1 MISPTLQNYFDEL
14 RNRLES
20 DGWQKFKTTVI
31 DDLTL
36 VVSVWDCRHGVT
48 DSHVAMMKLLEHGE
62 YCLGKHGVGWKIV
75 RCLNDV
81 FEYEIQPH
89 LLKLPDIDED
99 APEATQD
106 ADETAETMNELRRK
120 FAGVKWDLLALG
132 AYIAHNI
139 EIDELR
145 DVITS
150 NDQQTTADHLRNIIA
165 AEFGV
170 DQAQVSDMNA
180 ELINSIGAGGVNV
193 VRWSRDQYLNWMK
206 GVHLATIDYSLLL
219 RLLFDIENEE
229 TDTQTRIHDKPE

>member
-1 MISPTLQNYFDEL
+1 MQTTEQLL
-14 RNRLES
+14 KRLEAMEGWMKS
-20 DGWQKFKTTVI
+20 HGWQQFDWYQLDDTTVAVTA
-31 DDLTL
+31 DDFPSSDAREARNELYDTCSAYL
-36 VVSVWDCRHGVT
+36 GRHGW
-48 DSHVAMMKLLEHGE
+48 KLT
-62 YCLGKHGVGWKIV
+62 
-75 RCLNDV
+75 
-81 FEYEIQPH
+81 Q
-89 LLKLPDIDED
+89 LPDGSHEVIVSAAEVILPVMTDKP
-99 APEATQD
+99 APEPTQD
-106 ADETAETMNELRRK
+106 SDETAETMNELRRK

-193 VRWSRDQYLNWMK
+193 VRWSKDQYLNWMK

-229 TDTQTRIHDKPE
+229 TDSQTRIHDKPE

>member
-1 MISPTLQNYFDEL
+1 MQTTQQLL
-14 RNRLES
+14 KRLEAMEGWMKS
-20 DGWQKFKTTVI
+20 HGWQQFDWYELDDTTVAVTA
-31 DDLTL
+31 DDFPSSDAREARNELHDACCAYL
-36 VVSVWDCRHGVT
+36 GRHGW
-48 DSHVAMMKLLEHGE
+48 KLT
-62 YCLGKHGVGWKIV
+62 
-75 RCLNDV
+75 
-81 FEYEIQPH
+81 Q
-89 LLKLPDIDED
+89 LPDGSHEVVIH
-99 APEATQD
+99 APEVILPVMTDKPAPEPTQD
-106 ADETAETMNELRRK
+106 SDETAETMNELRRK

-139 EIDELR
+139 EVDELR